1 MRLRGGEWDVSG
13 VGFRIMLVDDNVV
26 DEFLLACRCCTGCG
40 RVLAD
45 DAYSTEV
52 TFTKGADGSV
62 WHFLRI

>member
-1 MRLRGGEWDVSG
+1 MGLG
-13 VGFRIMLVDDNVV
+13 VWVWVWVRVFSDGDDGI
-26 DEFLLACRCCTGCG
+26 LLACRCCTGCG

-62 WHFLRI
+62 WPL